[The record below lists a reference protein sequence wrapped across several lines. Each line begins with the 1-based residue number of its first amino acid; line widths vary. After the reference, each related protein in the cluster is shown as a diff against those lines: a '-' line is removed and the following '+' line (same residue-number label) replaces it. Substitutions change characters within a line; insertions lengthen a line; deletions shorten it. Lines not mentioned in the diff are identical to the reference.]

1 MTSTTMD
8 VDVQRL
14 LAHLPGRFVVVQ
26 ADADLTV
33 VGGSAALLRAVRPHA
48 PAGAGASALTL
59 EDAARALA
67 IDPGEL
73 RASLERARATGQPD
87 QRPARA
93 AERHRRHTS
102 TPIVTN
108 DGAVA
113 FIVHGVEEAT
123 APGRVLLVED
133 EADLREC
140 LSEVLGEY
148 WEVEAAVDGAQALET
163 AYRTPPDLVLTDLR
177 MPRLDGAAFVRA
189 LRGDERTRGVPIVVM
204 TAEAERSH
212 FEVAEAAVDEWL
224 CKPFDAGELVR
235 RIRARIG
242 AGLEEHPAGRAGL
255 RAADDRLARLV
266 VQVPIPMAVL
276 LGADHVI
283 AFANPALARSW
294 GREPED
300 LVGRSIFEVSP
311 EMGDHVW
318 RGILDEVRET
328 GHAYVGKQTRA
339 REGEESY
346 LDLVYA
352 PYRDAEGRIE
362 GVIVTGFDMTA
373 EILVREELERLKET
387 AEQATRAKDEFLAAL
402 GHELRN
408 PLTPIV
414 AALELMRGR
423 GVAVPEHDVIQR
435 QVGQLVRLVNDLLD
449 VAGIAQGKVT
459 LQRMR
464 FELREVVDRA
474 LEMSGV
480 LLRQRR
486 QQVEV
491 RVAEVGLRIDGDPER
506 LAQVVDNLLTNAAK
520 YSGEGTRIVVRATR
534 EGDRVRL
541 SVRDQGVGIAPDMLG
556 LIFDR
561 YVQQPET
568 LHRSRG
574 GLGLGLS
581 IVRSIVEQ
589 HGGHVEAH
597 SAGLGQ
603 GSELVVELPALPLED
618 TAAPERAPDHTPLS
632 TLAGQRVLVVEDNR
646 DCADMLQHALK
657 LLGHT
662 VEVAMDARSAVD
674 AARSL
679 RPEVILVDIG
689 LPGTD
694 GFALAGNLREECAG
708 PLRLIAVTG
717 YGDEAYRVR
726 AAAAGFDDHV
736 TKPIDLAAL
745 ARLVGNAGQRLVG

>member
-1 MTSTTMD
+1 MTTTLDD
-8 VDVQRL
+8 VDVQL
-14 LAHLPGRFVVVQ
+14 VLAHLPGRFVVVQ
-26 ADADLTV
+26 ADADFPV
-33 VGGSAALLRAVRPHA
+33 VGASAALLRGRS
-48 PAGAGASALTL
+48 GDLTL
-59 EDAARALA
+59 EEAARLLA
-67 IDPGEL
+67 VDAQEL
-73 RASLERARATGQPD
+73 RGSLERACATRRPD
-87 QRPARA
+87 RIAAGPAA
-93 AERHRRHTS
+93 HRRRHVS
-102 TPIVTN
+102 TPIVRG

-113 FIVHGVEEAT
+113 LVVHSAEEAP
-123 APGRVLLVED
+123 APASARVLLVED

-148 WEVEAAVDGAQALET
+148 WEIEVAADGAAALEAAR
-163 AYRTPPDLVLTDLR
+163 RTPPDLVLTDLR

-189 LRGDERTRGVPIVVM
+189 LRADERTRPIPVVVM
-204 TAEAERSH
+204 TAEEDP
-212 FEVAEAAVDEWL
+212 AAFADGMVDEWVR
-224 CKPFDAGELVR
+224 KPVDAAELVR

-242 AGLEEHPAGRAGL
+242 TPAPARVSAEEGASEE
-255 RAADDRLARLV
+255 RLARLV
-266 VQVPIPMAVL
+266 MQAPIPMAVL
-276 LGADHVI
+276 LGSEHVI
-283 AFANPALARSW
+283 AIANPAVAQSW
-294 GREPED
+294 GCEPKD
-300 LVGRSIFEVSP
+300 IVGRSIFDVSP
-311 EMGDHVW
+311 EMNDHVW

-328 GHAYVGKQTRA
+328 GQAYVGKQTRGRA
-339 REGEESY
+339 GEESY

-373 EILVREELERLKET
+373 EILVREELARLKEA

-414 AALELMRGR
+414 AALELMRSR
-423 GVAVPEHDVIQR
+423 GAAAPELDVIQR
-435 QVGQLVRLVNDLLD
+435 QVGNLVRLVNDLLD
-449 VAGIAQGKVT
+449 VAGIAQGKVS
-459 LQRMR
+459 LQRTR
-464 FELREVVDRA
+464 VELREIVDRA

-491 RVAEVGLRIDGDPER
+491 HVPEVGLRVDADAER

-520 YSGEGTRIVVRATR
+520 YSGDGTRVSVTAVRD
-534 EGDRVRL
+534 GDRVRL
-541 SVRDQGVGIAPDMLG
+541 SVQDQGVGIAPEMLG

-597 SAGLGQ
+597 SAGLGH
-603 GSELVVELPALPLED
+603 GSEFVVELPALPAEEPAPLPQ
-618 TAAPERAPDHTPLS
+618 AAGGRPLA

-662 VEVAMDARSAVD
+662 VAVAVDAPSAVD
-674 AARSL
+674 AARAL

-689 LPGTD
+689 LPGVD
-694 GFALAGNLREECAG
+694 GFALAGNLREECQG

-745 ARLVGNAGQRLVG
+745 ARLVGDAGQRLAG